1 MHIFALETY
10 YIHMPTSSDSEI
22 CIFVN
27 IVALKDICNP
37 TIKGE
42 YEINLATFLLRYECN
57 DQSSDRLTDQ
67 RTNQPRDGNEGSL
80 GSYNNNFQAKKTV
93 LDTCVFPAS
102 VVRAS
107 WLVKMMK

>member
-22 CIFVN
+22 CIFVY

-42 YEINLATFLLRYECN
+42 YEINLATFLLRYESN
-57 DQSSDRLTDQ
+57 DQSSDRLPDQ
-67 RTNQPRDGNEGSL
+67 RTNQPTNQPETEMRVHWEVTIIIFRL
-80 GSYNNNFQAKKTV
+80 KRPF
-93 LDTCVFPAS
+93 
-102 VVRAS
+102 
-107 WLVKMMK
+107 